1 MACNCE
7 GNVYN
12 IGMGCCTPV
21 VANADAYY
29 TKSEVD
35 DLITSGGGISQETA
49 QEMIDASIAEIDI
62 PTVPT
67 LVSAFEND
75 VPYLTSHQS
84 LEGYITENDLTAYTY
99 DKETIDNK
107 ITQGGIF
114 DPTQYYNKTATNE
127 LLAAKADTATTYSKV
142 ETNSLLSSKADTS
155 DLNSYY
161 NKSQSDALFAT
172 KGEVPKIWHG
182 TKTQYNNIV
191 NKDADTIYLVYE

>member
-12 IGMGCCTPV
+12 IGMGCCIPV

-35 DLITSGGGISQETA
+35 NLITSGGGISQETA

-161 NKSQSDALFAT
+161 NKSQSDTLFAT